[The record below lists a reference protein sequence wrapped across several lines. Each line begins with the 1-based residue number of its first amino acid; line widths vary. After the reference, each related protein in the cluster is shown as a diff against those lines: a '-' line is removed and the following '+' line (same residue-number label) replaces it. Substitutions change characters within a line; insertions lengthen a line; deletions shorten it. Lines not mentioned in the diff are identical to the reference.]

1 MKQTLDRT
9 APKVRHADTAD
20 LWAWLITTAHTH
32 LRLARPLPKTCAT
45 PGRGPPTPSAPPPP
59 TCGRHIATSARRQ
72 PVRQP
77 HRSRPTQDSASYAVE
92 AMVRAPHSHELIVGV
107 RRDPSFGP
115 IVMVGTGGVTAE
127 LAADTAV
134 ALAPLTHGHAKRLL
148 LRLRH
153 AQLLTG
159 WRGVP
164 AVNLDAA
171 ARAAQA
177 VAQAPAEH
185 GELTALEVNP
195 LLVHPHGA
203 TALDAHGVLSTGDS
217 GSVLH

>member
-1 MKQTLDRT
+1 
-9 APKVRHADTAD
+9 
-20 LWAWLITTAHTH
+20 
-32 LRLARPLPKTCAT
+32 
-45 PGRGPPTPSAPPPP
+45 
-59 TCGRHIATSARRQ
+59 
-72 PVRQP
+72 
-77 HRSRPTQDSASYAVE
+77 
-92 AMVRAPHSHELIVGV
+92 MVRAPHSHELIVGV

-127 LAADTAV
+127 LAAETAV

-148 LRLRH
+148 RLRH
-153 AQLLTG
+153 APLLTG
-159 WRGVP
+159 RRGVP

-171 ARAAQA
+171 AQA
-177 VAQAPAEH
+177 VQAVVQAAAEH

-217 GSVLH
+217 GSVPH